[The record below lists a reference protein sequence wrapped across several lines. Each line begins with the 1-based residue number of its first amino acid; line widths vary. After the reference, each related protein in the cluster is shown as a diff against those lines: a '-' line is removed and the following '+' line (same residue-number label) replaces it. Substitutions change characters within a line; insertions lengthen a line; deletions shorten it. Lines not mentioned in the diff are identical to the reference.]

1 MTPTRTWTHRLYPG
15 ELRELSRVRRELT
28 ADLAGFDPGVADT
41 LVLCGSELFANCV
54 RYTASGTENGGAV
67 IRTLWLVGDRSLTLG
82 FTDDGLGGTV
92 PRIPT
97 TRTPDEWEEAEGQRG
112 LLMVQEL
119 STAWGY
125 SPVCP
130 FGDLGTH
137 TWATFTLTPTTPT
150 R

>member
-1 MTPTRTWTHRLYPG
+1 MMTPTRLWTHRLYSG
-15 ELRELSRVRRELT
+15 DLSRLSTVRRDLR
-28 ADLAGFDPGVADT
+28 ADLAGFDDDLADT
-41 LVLCGSELFANCV
+41 LILCGSELFANCV
-54 RYTASGTENGGAV
+54 KYTASGQETGQV
-67 IRTLWLVGDRSLTLG
+67 VRTLWSVDGRSLILG
-82 FTDDGLGGTV
+82 FTDDGLGGGV
-92 PRIPT
+92 PSIPT
-97 TRTPDEWEEAEGQRG
+97 ERTRGDWETAEGQRG

-137 TWATFTLTPTTPT
+137 TWAAFTLA

>member
-1 MTPTRTWTHRLYPG
+1 MNPTRLWHHRLYPG
-15 ELRELSRVRRELT
+15 DLSHLSTVRRDLA
-28 ADLAGFDPGVADT
+28 ADLAGFDPDLADT

-54 RYTASGTENGGAV
+54 KYTASGQVGGGV
-67 IRTLWLVGDRSLTLG
+67 VRTLWLTGDHTLTLG
-82 FTDDGLGGTV
+82 FTDDGLSGGIPAI
-92 PRIPT
+92 PR
-97 TRTPDEWEEAEGQRG
+97 TRSCAEWESAEGQRG

-137 TWATFTLTPTTPT
+137 TWATFT

>member
-1 MTPTRTWTHRLYPG
+1 MTPARLWTHRLYPG
-15 ELRELSRVRRELT
+15 DLARLSQVRRDLR
-28 ADLAGFDPGVADT
+28 ADLSGFDPDTADT

-54 RYTASGTENGGAV
+54 KYTASGRDGGV
-67 IRTLWLVGDRSLTLG
+67 IRTLWSADDRSLTLG
-82 FTDDGLGGTV
+82 FTDDGLGGGV
-92 PRIPT
+92 PVIPRA
-97 TRTPDEWEEAEGQRG
+97 RTSDEWDRAEGQRG
-112 LLMVQEL
+112 LLMVEEL

-137 TWATFTLTPTTPT
+137 TWATFTLA